1 MVTVREE
8 RLQRKLDTITDP
20 AERKAIESKL
30 AAERQRPAR
39 APGWQPAVNRKK
51 LGPLTL
57 DRDTELALEW
67 LEANMP
73 AAEGEKPME
82 LAELRRRAIQRMA
95 LEMGWE
101 SERD

>member
-8 RLQRKLDTITDP
+8 RLQRKIDTTTDP
-20 AERKAIESKL
+20 AELEVLESKL

-39 APGWQPAVNRKK
+39 APGWEPAVNRKK

-73 AAEGEKPME
+73 TVEGEKPME
-82 LAELRRRAIQRMA
+82 LAELRRRAIQAFA
-95 LEMGWE
+95 LELGWE
-101 SERD
+101 PEE